1 VVSPHVAGSLSS
13 GPAIR
18 ILLRVSAPDDLLR
31 LIGILTDVAGPDRTP
46 DRVSV
51 ETPLNEGGFW
61 LDSAD
66 LLEVLLSC
74 EAAFSVELD
83 PSTLLPQ
90 ESELTVARLMTAI
103 DAVRRR

>member
-1 VVSPHVAGSLSS
+1 M
-13 GPAIR
+13 
-18 ILLRVSAPDDLLR
+18 SAPDDLSR
-31 LIGILTDVAGPDRTP
+31 LIGILTNVAGPDRTP
-46 DRVSV
+46 ERVGV
-51 ETPLNEGGFW
+51 ETPINEGGFW

-83 PSTLLPQ
+83 PSTLLP
-90 ESELTVARLMTAI
+90 EEAELTVARLMSAI